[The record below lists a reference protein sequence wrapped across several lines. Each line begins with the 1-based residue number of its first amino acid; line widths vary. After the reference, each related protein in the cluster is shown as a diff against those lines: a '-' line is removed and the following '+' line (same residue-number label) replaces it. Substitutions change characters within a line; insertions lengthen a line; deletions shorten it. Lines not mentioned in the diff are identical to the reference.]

1 MKKSILKRLELSLAA
16 VFAASVMIGCVNNTS
31 NENEEISENKLGK
44 TSVTM
49 FIPDY
54 STFYV
59 KNSSSRVVAP
69 QTSSVKLGYNKGNGF
84 IYLEPVN
91 LSDAEKTSISEEASS
106 IGIAGYSYT
115 LEFSGIPC
123 GSYESDT
130 LEIQLLDSAGNAISK
145 GTNSKKVDVVADS
158 SAIASF
164 YTIPVSDDAKSGSLS
179 NGEMKFLK
187 FSLDA
192 ESDGI
197 VTILVD
203 EGSSYP
209 DVVVFYADGS
219 FKEYVT
225 LFEEKNYFTI
235 EATQNAA
242 VYYVGIWANGEDT
255 SSYTITVSTKTE
267 SENQDTDD
275 DEEVDKNEE
284 TSSLVAVI
292 DGNEK
297 SDEVS
302 DTNKSTET
310 AETRETGNTDETSD
324 TDETNE
330 TEKVSESVELSPIVA
345 GSYNINV
352 ASGYEKQDAK
362 VATQIVNNIAVS
374 AKIDDDYAVLKLIS
388 KEQQG
393 TIKFTL
399 DKAMQLEVTE
409 VLGNR
414 QTNFYGVMIVTT
426 DGSAT
431 SEGENISLDSF
442 NASKKP
448 VNRIENKKIS
458 LTAGTYELGG
468 YTSSKD
474 SKVSTLVFTEIEE

>member
-1 MKKSILKRLELSLAA
+1 MKKSILKRLALSLFS
-16 VFAASVMIGCVNNTS
+16 VFATSVVIGCVNNTS
-31 NENEEISENKLGK
+31 NGKEEISENKTGK
-44 TSVTM
+44 ASVTM

-54 STFYV
+54 SSFYV
-59 KNSSSRVVAP
+59 QNSSSRVVAP
-69 QTSSVKLGYNKGNGF
+69 QTSSVKFGYNKGDGF

-91 LSDAEKTSISEEASS
+91 LSDAKKTSISEESSS

-115 LEFSGIPC
+115 IEFSGIPC
-123 GSYESDT
+123 GSYESDF

-145 GTNSKKVDVVADS
+145 GTNSKKVDVVSDS
-158 SAIASF
+158 SAVASF

-192 ESDGI
+192 ETEGI

-209 DVVVFYADGS
+209 DAVVFYAEGN

-225 LFEEKNYFTI
+225 LSEGKNYFTI
-235 EATQNAA
+235 NATQNSS
-242 VYYVGIWANGEDT
+242 VYYVGIWANGEDI
-255 SSYTITVSTKTE
+255 SSYTVTVSTKTE
-267 SENQDTDD
+267 NQNTNDDNNQEDDGDEND
-275 DEEVDKNEE
+275 NEK
-284 TSSLVAVI
+284 TSSVVVII
-292 DGNEK
+292 DGNGE
-297 SDEVS
+297 SEEVS

-310 AETRETGNTDETSD
+310 SETSKIDETDE
-324 TDETNE
+324 N
-330 TEKVSESVELSPIVA
+330 SESVELSSIVA

-352 ASGYEKQDAK
+352 TGGYEKQDAN
-362 VATQIVNNIAVS
+362 VTTQIVNNIAVS
-374 AKIDDDYAVLKLIS
+374 AKIDDNYVVLKLLS
-388 KEQQG
+388 GEQQG

-399 DKAMQLEVTE
+399 DKTMQLEVTE

-414 QTNFYGVMIVTT
+414 QTNFYGVMIIST

-431 SEGENISLDSF
+431 FEGEKVSLDSF
-442 NASKKP
+442 DATKKP
-448 VNRIENKKIS
+448 INRIENKK
-458 LTAGTYELGG
+458 LTLTPGSYELGG

-474 SKVSTLVFTEIEE
+474 SKVSTLVFSTIEE